1 MEDLLFIR
9 RDIQESRFSIDHL
22 LQLDVTEL
30 PDTDSLFEAEHAILQ
45 AEHHAAQ
52 VFGTARTLFSAGGCT
67 LCIQAMLRL
76 VSADSNKKTI
86 LTDRILHR
94 SAVNAMALLD
104 LNPVWLL
111 PRADAGLGFPGRT
124 HPDDV
129 ESLLKQYSDTAAV
142 YITSPTTLVFCPIS
156 EAFQKYA
163 TVIMCRYW

>member
-1 MEDLLFIR
+1 MSNQTPLYSALVQHHRLGRSAFHTPGHSGKPIS
-9 RDIQESRFSIDHL
+9 QLNHL

-45 AEHHAAQ
+45 AERHAAQ

-111 PRADAGLGFPGRT
+111 PRADAGLGFPEGFIRT
-124 HPDDV
+124 
-129 ESLLKQYSDTAAV
+129 
-142 YITSPTTLVFCPIS
+142 
-156 EAFQKYA
+156 
-163 TVIMCRYW
+163 M